1 MVNMAKYYVRDK
13 EIRSFSIDRG
23 LSDICTELRINM
35 SAAAQDGLI
44 LAIERRKAQLAIVKE
59 ERKG

>member
-1 MVNMAKYYVRDK
+1 MPKYFVRNK

-23 LSDICTELRINM
+23 LSDICTELGINM

-44 LAIERRKAQLAIVKE
+44 FAIERRKAQLAIVKDV
-59 ERKG
+59 KG